1 MVNNNKNKKEQLKKN
16 LIKDKNKNT
25 NLNKNKNREFNVRGV
40 QKIVGEIEKE
50 ISRIVVG
57 QGAVVRGIVRAI
69 LCDGHVLVEGVPG
82 VAKTLIIRAMASIM
96 GCGMNRI
103 QFTVDLLPTDITGIT
118 TYTPDKGFEVVKG
131 PIFANFVLA
140 DEINRSPPKT
150 QSALLE
156 AMQEKEVTISKKTY
170 ELPRPF
176 FVMAT
181 ENPLEVSGVYTL
193 PEAQV
198 DRFLFKLLIS
208 YPEPEEE
215 KSILSQNITIHRF
228 EDYKLKSV
236 LSPSLILSLQRRVK
250 KVFTSKAIKDYIVQI
265 VGDSRKKEADY
276 SKYIAYGASPRAS
289 IAMYIA
295 SKAEA
300 LLNGRDYVIP
310 EDVQTVAFP
319 VLRHRIILNY
329 EAEAEKVNPD
339 SVIKSILNK
348 IVAP

>member
-1 MVNNNKNKKEQLKKN
+1 MVKKKKNKERFDIRGIQKI
-16 LIKDKNKNT
+16 IKD
-25 NLNKNKNREFNVRGV
+25 
-40 QKIVGEIEKE
+40 IEAE
-50 ISRIVVG
+50 ISNIVVG
-57 QGAVVRGIVRAI
+57 QKDVIKGIIRAI

-96 GCGMNRI
+96 GCEVSRI

-118 TYTPDKGFEVVKG
+118 TYTPKKGFEVIKG
-131 PIFANFVLA
+131 PLFSNFILA

-170 ELPRPF
+170 QLPKPF

-198 DRFLFKLLIS
+198 DRFLFKLLIN
-208 YPEPEEE
+208 YPKTYEEQA
-215 KSILSQNITIHRF
+215 ILSKNITIYGF
-228 EDYKLKSV
+228 EDYKLKSI
-236 LSPSLILSLQRRVK
+236 LSPSLIIAMQKRVK
-250 KVFTSKAIKDYIVQI
+250 QVFTSKAIKEYIVKI
-265 VGDSRKKEADY
+265 VEESRMKDMDY

-289 IAMYIA
+289 IGMYIA

-300 LLNGRDYVIP
+300 LMNGRDYVIP
-310 EDVQTVAFP
+310 KDVQKVAFP

-329 EAEAEKVNPD
+329 EAEAEKIDPD
-339 SVIKSILNK
+339 TVIKHILNK

>member
-1 MVNNNKNKKEQLKKN
+1 MKNKDEL
-16 LIKDKNKNT
+16 
-25 NLNKNKNREFNVRGV
+25 NVRGV
-40 QKIVGEIEKE
+40 QKIVVDIEKE
-50 ISRIVVG
+50 LSKIIVG
-57 QGAVVRGIVRAI
+57 QSAVVKGIIRAI

-82 VAKTLIIRAMASIM
+82 VAKTLIVRAMASVM
-96 GCGMNRI
+96 GCQMNRI

-118 TYTPDKGFEVVKG
+118 TYTPQKGFEVIKG
-131 PIFANFVLA
+131 PVFANFVLA

-156 AMQEKEVTISKKTY
+156 AMQEKEVTISRKTY
-170 ELPRPF
+170 ELPVPF

-198 DRFLFKLLIS
+198 DRFLFKLLID
-208 YPEPEEE
+208 YPKTHAE
-215 KSILSQNITIHRF
+215 KLILSQNITIHKF
-228 EDYKLKSV
+228 FDYKLKNV
-236 LSPSLILSLQRRVK
+236 LSPSLILSLQKRVK
-250 KVFTSKAIKDYIVQI
+250 KVFTSNAIKDYIVKI
-265 VGDSRKKEADY
+265 VEETRQKNTEY

-289 IAMYIA
+289 IGMYIA

-300 LLNGRDYVIP
+300 LMAGRDYVIP
-310 EDVQTVAFP
+310 KDVQTVAFP

-329 EAEAEKVNPD
+329 EAEAEKISTD
-339 SVIKSILNK
+339 SVIKHILNK